1 MLNVMQPDD
10 AQNLKKKNLYHQYN
24 HQNFDHLK
32 LGGVMKNQI
41 LLIIFTILFFT
52 FCGGVFA
59 QNNQIGFI
67 GGVNIANLEEEDSDF
82 SSLTGFGFGAVL
94 DFPLG
99 DKFSLCLQP
108 MYLQKGAS
116 QEEDDVTVEMKMAYI
131 EIPILFK
138 FYLGSGDTKPYLM
151 AGPTLGINMSA
162 DMEMSGGGMSV
173 EIDVSNV
180 TETLDYGLAFG
191 GGVSFPVGTNSLLFI
206 EAKYCLGLADISKEG
221 EIEFAG
227 MTQTVPDAE
236 VKTSGIQIMAGM
248 TFPL

>member
-1 MLNVMQPDD
+1 
-10 AQNLKKKNLYHQYN
+10 
-24 HQNFDHLK
+24 
-32 LGGVMKNQI
+32 MKNH
-41 LLIIFTILFFT
+41 IFLFFVSILFLA
-52 FCGGVFA
+52 FCGAANA
-59 QNNQIGFI
+59 QTNQIGFI
-67 GGVNIANLEEEDSDF
+67 AGINIANLEEEDSDF
-82 SSLTGFGFGAVL
+82 SSLTGFGFGGVL
-94 DFPLG
+94 DFALG

-116 QEEDDVTVEMKMAYI
+116 EEEGEVTLEIKMTYI

-151 AGPTLGINMSA
+151 AGPTIGINLSS
-162 DMEMSGGGMSV
+162 DMEMSSGGMSV
-173 EIDVSNV
+173 EVDFSNV

-206 EAKYCLGLADISKEG
+206 EAKYVLGLADIVKEG
-221 EIEFAG
+221 EVELG
-227 MTQTVPDAE
+227 GETLQVEDAE